1 MNEQLCLIK
10 DLPEYLLTSNS
21 HGKFSAIDEETRQR
35 NLKGIAEARRLLAEK
50 RRESDLLAA

>member
-10 DLPEYLLTSNS
+10 DLPAYLL
-21 HGKFSAIDEETRQR
+21 KFSAIDEETRQR

>member
-10 DLPEYLLTSNS
+10 DLPTYLLTSNS

>member
-10 DLPEYLLTSNS
+10 ALPAYLLTSNS